1 MIGKV
6 IATLLKDNT
15 ALIAL
20 VPEVN
25 IYPYVINENTQL
37 PAIIY
42 TVDNLD
48 TVYDKDGW
56 CQDEW
61 QFSVISF
68 SDNYSTLQNIVEQI
82 RLSLEL
88 KRGTD
93 EGIDYKQI
101 YLTGQSEGYNISEDV
116 FMNKLTFEFI
126 TYKQ

>member
-1 MIGKV
+1 MIGKA
-6 IATLLKDNT
+6 IATLLKENT

-56 CQDEW
+56 CQDDW
-61 QFSVISF
+61 RFSVISF

-88 KRGTD
+88 KRGIE
-93 EGIDYKQI
+93 EGIYFKQI

-116 FMNKLTFEFI
+116 FMNKLTFEFL

>member
-6 IATLLKDNT
+6 IATLLKENT

-56 CQDEW
+56 CQDDW
-61 QFSVISF
+61 RFSVISF

-116 FMNKLTFEFI
+116 FMNKLTFEFL

>member
-6 IATLLKDNT
+6 IATLLKENT

-20 VPEVN
+20 VPEAN
-25 IYPYVINENTQL
+25 IYPYVMNENTQL

-61 QFSVISF
+61 RFSVISF
-68 SDNYSTLQNIVEQI
+68 CENYSLLQNIVEQI
-82 RLSLEL
+82 RAALEL

-93 EGIDYKQI
+93 EGINYKQI

-116 FMNKLTFEFI
+116 FMNKLTFEFL
-126 TYKQ
+126 TYK